1 MVLTCA
7 AAYVVTLRVAAIITR
22 PVNCDEISKAFEVL
36 PRGVSSVP
44 KVAKPVMIAKP
55 SARPIRST
63 NLAVGSLMTP
73 PMILERID
81 VVLVNGSKE
90 KVEVT

>member
-1 MVLTCA
+1 MHTCA

-22 PVNCDEISKAFEVL
+22 PMIDRMISNQGPKISS
-36 PRGVSSVP
+36 RIMSVP
-44 KVAKPVMIAKP
+44 KVAKPVIIANP

-73 PMILERID
+73 PMMLDRML
-81 VVLVNGSKE
+81 VVLVSGSKE
-90 KVEVT
+90 NVDVT